1 MNNKN
6 KNYINSNDDEF
17 KTMLDLFNN
26 NKVADEIYYKDN
38 SGQIFTID
46 GVRTKDYLG
55 FGIYKVLKEEK
66 NYNEAIKYLNK
77 ANKSVRESGDFNII
91 DVKKRYFN
99 TLKKNMKIKTY
110 QKDQLQI
117 ILNM

>member
-46 GVRTKDYLG
+46 GIRIKDYLG
-55 FGIYKVLKEEK
+55 FGIYKVLKEERIIMRQL
-66 NYNEAIKYLNK
+66 NISIKLIK
-77 ANKSVRESGDFNII
+77 VFEKVVTS
-91 DVKKRYFN
+91 
-99 TLKKNMKIKTY
+99 TLLM
-110 QKDQLQI
+110 
-117 ILNM
+117 